1 MTPPPRNRAPGGTK
15 TSSGSSPSGNKKAA
29 QKATKKVTKKVSKRG
44 AEDAPQQEAG
54 QQANDDTSGSPT
66 RRSASAPTAAARP
79 RTGAVD
85 VARRAAEQ
93 LAQLIRR
100 EPGEVT
106 QLERTDDG
114 WAIHVEVLELRRI
127 PDTMDMMAL
136 YEVTADDSGSLEGYR
151 RLRRYVR
158 GVPGEE

>member
-1 MTPPPRNRAPGGTK
+1 VTPPPRNRAPGGTK
-15 TSSGSSPSGNKKAA
+15 TSGSSPSGNKKAA
-29 QKATKKVTKKVSKRG
+29 QKATKKVTKKVPKQ
-44 AEDAPQQEAG
+44 APEDALQGAAG
-54 QQANDDTSGSPT
+54 QQADDDASGSPT